1 MSKHTRTYFFLC
13 QTVCLTDNIC
23 LITFFS
29 VGKPLDF
36 EKESHI
42 VTHNQHLMIL
52 IHLESNLHQT
62 GYWSLL
68 KQLLGYRYSRSCA
81 WDTCAALLSDAYIN
95 KIKHY
100 IHLGNVCKCSVC
112 ADF

>member
-13 QTVCLTDNIC
+13 QNVCLTDNIC

-81 WDTCAALLSDAYIN
+81 WDTCAALLSDAY
-95 KIKHY
+95 K
-100 IHLGNVCKCSVC
+100 
-112 ADF
+112 